1 MIVNERLDF
10 IEQICEGF
18 CKYFFANCKS
28 CKLPERQVAEKLFVG
43 PKVRALRDSH
53 GLTQANF
60 ADRLGISTSYLNQI
74 ENNQRPLTAPVLLQ
88 LSHHFNLSISDLASA
103 DTNRILADLKEALA
117 DPLFKD
123 SNPGLQE
130 LKMAASN
137 SPWLTQ
143 AFLTLHQA
151 HRRANERLMVL
162 DDALSA
168 KSSEGDERSALPY
181 EEVRDYFHYHDN
193 YIDPLDLAAE
203 DLARRHSML
212 EGNRLIKFQ
221 AYLEERHNVRVRFTE
236 NPANDQTMR
245 QFDQSSRILS
255 LNSAQDAASLSFLL
269 AHQIAIMDY
278 QDLIDD
284 CVAKASFRSEAAQ
297 ALGRIGLANYFA
309 GALCLPYQRFLEVAR
324 EARHDIE
331 RLRYH
336 FGASAE
342 QVAHRLSSMQRPG
355 ARGIPFYFLRVDRAG
370 NVTKRH
376 SATRFQFARFGGA
389 CPLWNV
395 HQAFEAPG
403 RFLVQIAEMPDG
415 LRYLCVSTSITKLG
429 SGYHA
434 PVRRYAIGLGCE
446 LSFADDVVYSDG
458 LNLKSDAGVEEIGV
472 SCRICERHNCH
483 QRAVPPVDRKLY
495 VNPHRRK
502 FVPFELSNS

>member
-1 MIVNERLDF
+1 M
-10 IEQICEGF
+10 
-18 CKYFFANCKS
+18 
-28 CKLPERQVAEKLFVG
+28 AEKLFVG
-43 PKVRALRDSH
+43 PKVRSLRESH

-60 ADRLGISTSYLNQI
+60 ATRLGISTSYLNQI
-74 ENNQRPLTAPVLLQ
+74 ENNQRPLTAQVLLT
-88 LSHHFNLSISDLASA
+88 LSHHFNLSPSDLVSA
-103 DTNRILADLKEALA
+103 DTSRILADLKEALE
-117 DPLFKD
+117 DPLFRETT
-123 SNPGLQE
+123 PGLQE
-130 LKMAASN
+130 LKLASSN

-162 DDALSA
+162 DDALTAQSP
-168 KSSEGDERSALPY
+168 EGTERSILPY

-193 YIDPLDLAAE
+193 YIDDLDLAAE
-203 DLARRHSML
+203 DLARRHGL
-212 EGNRLIKFQ
+212 VEGNRLIQ
-221 AYLEERHNVRVRFTE
+221 LQDYLEQRHNVRVRYTE
-236 NPANDQTMR
+236 HPANDQTMR
-245 QFDQSSRILS
+245 QFDQENRVLN

-269 AHQIAIMDY
+269 AHQIAIMEY
-278 QDLIDD
+278 HDLIDLRIS
-284 CVAKASFRSEAAQ
+284 KAGFRSDAAR

-324 EARHDIE
+324 ETRHDID
-331 RLRYH
+331 RLRFH
-336 FGASAE
+336 FGASQE

-355 ARGIPFYFLRVDRAG
+355 ARGVPFYFLRVDRAG

-403 RFLVQIAEMPDG
+403 RHLVQVAEMPDG
-415 LRYLCVSTSITKLG
+415 LRYLCMATSIMKLG

-446 LSFADDVVYSDG
+446 LSYAEEIVYSDG
-458 LNLKSDAGVEEIGV
+458 LNLKSEAGVEEIGV

-483 QRAVPPVDRKLY
+483 QRAVPPVDRRLI
-495 VNPHRRK
+495 VDPDRRN
-502 FVPFELSNS
+502 FVPFELANS

>member
-1 MIVNERLDF
+1 M
-10 IEQICEGF
+10 
-18 CKYFFANCKS
+18 
-28 CKLPERQVAEKLFVG
+28 AEKLFVG
-43 PKVRALRDSH
+43 PKVRTLRESH
-53 GLTQANF
+53 GLTQSSF
-60 ADRLGISTSYLNQI
+60 SDRLGISTSYLNQI
-74 ENNQRPLTAPVLLQ
+74 ENNQRPLTAPVLLA
-88 LSHHFNLSISDLASA
+88 LSHHFNLSLTDLATA
-103 DTNRILADLKEALA
+103 DTNRVLADLKEALA
-117 DPLFKD
+117 DPLFRD
-123 SNPGLQE
+123 TNPGLQE

-162 DDALSA
+162 DDALTTQST
-168 KSSEGDERSALPY
+168 EGVERSTLPY

-193 YIDPLDLAAE
+193 YIDELDQAAE
-203 DLARRHSML
+203 DLARRHAMM
-212 EGNRLIKFQ
+212 EGNRLSQFQ
-221 AYLEERHNVRVRFTE
+221 DYLEQRHNVRVRYTE

-245 QFDQSSRILS
+245 HFDQESRVLS

-278 QDLIDD
+278 KDLIDAR
-284 CVAKASFRSEAAQ
+284 VAKAGFRSEAAE
-297 ALGRIGLANYFA
+297 AIGRIGLANYFA
-309 GALCLPYQRFLEVAR
+309 GALCLPYQRFLEFAR
-324 EARHDIE
+324 ETRHDIE
-331 RLRYH
+331 RIRHH
-336 FGASAE
+336 FGASPQ

-355 ARGIPFYFLRVDRAG
+355 ARGVPFYFLRVDKAG

-395 HQAFEAPG
+395 HEAFEEPG

-415 LRYLCVSTSITKLG
+415 LRYLCIATSVTKLG

-446 LSFADDVVYSDG
+446 ISYADEIVYSDG
-458 LNLKSDAGVEEIGV
+458 LNLKSSAGVVEIGV
-472 SCRICERHNCH
+472 SCRICERRNCH
-483 QRAVPPVDRKLY
+483 QRAVPPVDRKLI
-495 VNPHRRK
+495 VDPDRRQ
-502 FVPFELSNS
+502 FVPFELANTGREK